1 MKVKAFTISSKGQI
15 VIPNKFI
22 DHLNSKVV
30 KLEISDNQE
39 VRIIPI
45 KDVAGSLTGFIKKQT
60 STDLIDIDS
69 KQLLKE
75 KFTKE

>member
-1 MKVKAFTISSKGQI
+1 MITKAITVSSKGQI
-15 VIPNKFI
+15 VIPKKFV

-60 STDLIDIDS
+60 STDLTDVDS
-69 KQLLKE
+69 EQLLKE